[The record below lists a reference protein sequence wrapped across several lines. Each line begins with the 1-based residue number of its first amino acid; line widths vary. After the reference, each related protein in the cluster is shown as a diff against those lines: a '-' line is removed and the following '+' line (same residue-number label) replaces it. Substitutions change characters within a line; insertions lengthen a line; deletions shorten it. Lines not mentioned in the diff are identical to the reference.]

1 VFQVEFSLS
10 SGYSAANFNLRIL
23 PEMALDRFVALQWL
37 TIIAVMTWLLYL
49 LAPILTPFVA
59 AAILAYICNPWV
71 NRLCALKIP
80 GGRHMPR
87 SLATLLVIFALL
99 GLLALLILIMLPLLQ
114 KEFDHF
120 MSRLPALLDAVR
132 LKLLPMLQQ
141 RVGLNLQWDNELLK
155 ELMSSHWQS
164 AGGAAAKVLPWLG
177 GSGAILLALV
187 MNILLIPLVLFYLLR
202 DWPVL
207 LEKIGQ
213 AIPRRM
219 LTKILEIS
227 HEVDCI
233 LAEFLR
239 GQVSVMVLM
248 STYYVFALW
257 LTGLEFA
264 LAIGV
269 VAGML
274 VFVPYL
280 GMLTGLALASLAAL
294 TQFDQFSSIVLVW
307 SVFGVGQLLEGMV
320 VTPWLVGDRIGL
332 HPLTVVFALLAFGQL
347 FGFFGLLLALP
358 LSAVLFVGLRHA
370 SRWYLNSSLYRD

>member
-1 VFQVEFSLS
+1 
-10 SGYSAANFNLRIL
+10 
-23 PEMALDRFVALQWL
+23 
-37 TIIAVMTWLLYL
+37 
-49 LAPILTPFVA
+49 
-59 AAILAYICNPWV
+59 
-71 NRLCALKIP
+71 
-80 GGRHMPR
+80 
-87 SLATLLVIFALL
+87 
-99 GLLALLILIMLPLLQ
+99 
-114 KEFDHF
+114 
-120 MSRLPALLDAVR
+120 
-132 LKLLPMLQQ
+132 
-141 RVGLNLQWDNELLK
+141 
-155 ELMSSHWQS
+155 
-164 AGGAAAKVLPWLG
+164 
-177 GSGAILLALV
+177 
-187 MNILLIPLVLFYLLR
+187 LIPLVLFYLLR

-207 LEKIGQ
+207 LAKVEA

-219 LTKILEIS
+219 LTKILEIT

-264 LAIGV
+264 LPIGV

-280 GMLTGLALASLAAL
+280 GMLTGLTLASLAAL
-294 TQFDQFSSIVLVW
+294 TQFDQFTSIALVW
-307 SVFGVGQLLEGMV
+307 SVFGVGQVLEGMV

-358 LSAVLFVGLRHA
+358 LSAVLLVGLRHA
-370 SRWYLNSSLYRD
+370 SKWYLNSALYRD